1 MVQVYVRGPGETDA
15 RLAGFTAAVAGPGE
29 TADVIV
35 VLDERAFAR
44 WDTAVS
50 DWSVAPGA
58 YQVLVGRSAAGLTHT
73 LEVSL

>member
-1 MVQVYVRGPGETDA
+1 MPGNICLSRSPVSPRGT
-15 RLAGFTAAVAGPGE
+15 LAGDRPLTTVVG
-29 TADVIV
+29 DVIV